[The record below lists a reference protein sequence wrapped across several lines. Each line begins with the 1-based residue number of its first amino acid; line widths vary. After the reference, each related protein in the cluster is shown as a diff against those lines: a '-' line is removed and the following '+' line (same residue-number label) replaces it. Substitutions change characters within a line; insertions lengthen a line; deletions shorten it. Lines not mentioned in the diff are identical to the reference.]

1 MSKNSRASSSPSAPS
16 EFNGETIDSFRYEQ
30 QSTDMVP
37 ADALLP
43 QIHAT
48 ELADVDPDLT
58 ELSELTEGQQKKL
71 EQWRVALIDDVLARY
86 QDHPY
91 VKRKVRR
98 HQVGRAG
105 ACKDDDSHSRYLAEI
120 GTSPLLSKDYEVS
133 LFHRFNTGMNWYL
146 SEGAPNS
153 EDISVATERLVLSSV
168 AAYQM
173 IFLSNTRLVVS
184 IAKRFRTPDISPL
197 ELISEG
203 NIGLNQ
209 AIKKFDASLGYK
221 FSTFATERI
230 ERTIKSAIKGMNRPI
245 RLPAY
250 RLEQLSVINSTSGH
264 LQDKLRRTPSRQEL
278 SQATGI
284 DCQTIEELQIISRG
298 VASINQP
305 IGYYSGTSP
314 ADNNSEL
321 SELLTPAST
330 DTSSAG
336 TEPEVDQSVAD
347 QLTYMQTLEA
357 IMDGLNSMQKE
368 VIHHRFGLDDGQPKI
383 LEEVGDM
390 FGVSRQWISQVE
402 KKALKLMRQRAHQL
416 NIDMSLFMQ
425 R

>member
-1 MSKNSRASSSPSAPS
+1 MSKNSRASSPPSAPS
-16 EFNGETIDSFRYEQ
+16 EFSGETIDSVSYEQ
-30 QSTDMVP
+30 QPPDIFPNNNS
-37 ADALLP
+37 LP
-43 QIHAT
+43 QPHSNDEI
-48 ELADVDPDLT
+48 ELNPDLA

-98 HQVGRAG
+98 HQIGRAG
-105 ACKDDDSHSRYLAEI
+105 AHKDDDSHSRYLAEI
-120 GTSPLLSKDYEVS
+120 GTSPLLSKDDEVS
-133 LFHRFNTGMNWYL
+133 LFYSFNTGMNWYL

-250 RLEQLSVINSTSGH
+250 RLEQLSVINSTSGR
-264 LQDKLRRTPSRQEL
+264 LQDELRRTPSRQEL

-284 DCQTIEELQIISRG
+284 DSQTIEELQIISRG

-336 TEPEVDQSVAD
+336 TEPEIDQSVAD

-390 FGVSRQWISQVE
+390 YGVSRQWISQVE